1 MSGPDNFSRVV
12 LRAFNATPSKVI
24 LREMPSP
31 NHSWNRW
38 PAPADVRTGT
48 IYGEGQNYQ
57 TGYLTGTMSAGG
69 GGATVVYTWIG

>member
-1 MSGPDNFSRVV
+1 MSSPDNYSRVI
-12 LRAFNATPSKVI
+12 LRAFHATPSTVV

-38 PAPADVRTGT
+38 PVPADVRTGT

-57 TGYLTGTMSAGG
+57 TGYLTGTMSAGAG
-69 GGATVVYTWIG
+69 GTVVYTFVG